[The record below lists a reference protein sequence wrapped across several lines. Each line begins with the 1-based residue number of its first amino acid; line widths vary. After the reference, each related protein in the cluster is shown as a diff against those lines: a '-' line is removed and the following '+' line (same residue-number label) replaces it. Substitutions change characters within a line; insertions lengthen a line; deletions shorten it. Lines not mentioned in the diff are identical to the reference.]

1 MNHWPSFPSSSSW
14 QRTFSL
20 CLARKHLGSHL
31 TDNGC
36 YIMTPCFH
44 AHRHIDKRGCQARQ
58 YKVTN
63 GRLGSHFW
71 PYSES
76 LISTWWYTYNMWIV
90 TTCCETSG
98 RHVADM
104 SVGNERRYHRLV
116 CKIFFFLMF
125 LSWAPVRKSHRRT
138 LPLLQTEGSGS
149 TFVRGHRK
157 CKHTSQW
164 RRGGHS
170 NSCHT

>member
-14 QRTFSL
+14 QRSFSL

-44 AHRHIDKRGCQARQ
+44 AHRHIDKHGCQARQ

-104 SVGNERRYHRLV
+104 SVELQLESHTEER
-116 CKIFFFLMF
+116 FLF
-125 LSWAPVRKSHRRT
+125 CIPKVRDPLSYEATGSANIQVSD
-138 LPLLQTEGSGS
+138 EGAD
-149 TFVRGHRK
+149 TPIHAVLRAT
-157 CKHTSQW
+157 TSLAMW
-164 RRGGHS
+164 D
-170 NSCHT
+170 